1 MNYELKRGDIL
12 KIKFD
17 FANPEDFRRAERLTY
32 DGTLDYSDFPPPEYK
47 YFSEL
52 RKIYYAF
59 KFEGLSQESAER
71 QKKSLLID
79 YRNYLETFSNARQ
92 TYRDWQENIKQSE
105 MLKTHIE
112 KSGDLY
118 DIAVTA
124 VKAIALMTHDGTFT
138 KTNLKKLEAL
148 K

>member
-1 MNYELKRGDIL
+1 M
-12 KIKFD
+12 KIKTD
-17 FANPEDFRRAERLTY
+17 FSNPEDFRRLERLTY

-59 KFEGLSQESAER
+59 KFEGLSQEVAER

-79 YRNYLETFSNARQ
+79 YRRYLENFTHAVR
-92 TYRDWQENIKQSE
+92 TYGNYQDNIRQSE
-105 MLKTHIE
+105 MLMTRIQ
-112 KSGDLY
+112 KSQ
-118 DIAVTA
+118 DIHEIAETAIQAVG
-124 VKAIALMTHDGTFT
+124 LMTHDEVFI
-138 KTNLKKLEAL
+138 KTNLAKLEAL